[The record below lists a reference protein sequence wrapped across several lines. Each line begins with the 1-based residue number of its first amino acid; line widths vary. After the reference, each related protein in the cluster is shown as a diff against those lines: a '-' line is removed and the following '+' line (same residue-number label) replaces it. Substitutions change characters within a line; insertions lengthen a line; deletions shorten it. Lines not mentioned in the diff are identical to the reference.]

1 MANLLE
7 FEYTRPKLYGYQ
19 VTIID
24 APARFTVTVAATK
37 TGKTTIHIVW
47 LLEQALGARVPH
59 RNYWW
64 VAPVSSQAK
73 IAWTR
78 MKNQVTARGF
88 FKSNETNLTL
98 TLPNGSVIWFK
109 TAEKPDNLY
118 GEDVYAAVFD
128 EFTRARE
135 EAYTALY
142 STLTATGGK
151 CKFIGNA
158 KGKKSWGYRLAMR
171 AKNGEKDHA
180 YFKVTAYDAVDCFVP
195 GITLDIIEQ
204 AKRDLT
210 VLAFNELYMAE
221 ESDDGA
227 NPFGIEDI
235 RGCIKQISG
244 LPVVAFGVDL
254 AKYSDWTVIIGI
266 DKNGDIAYFERFQ
279 GEWGQQIEKII
290 QIIGRTPAVLDS
302 TGVGD
307 AIAEFVTKR
316 CPSARGLNYASGVKT
331 KQQLMEALGHAVK
344 TRQISILAGVIQDEM
359 ESFEFEYNN
368 GRVTYST
375 LGHDDCVNSLAL
387 ANYCK
392 INYPKAVAAW
402 T

>member
-1 MANLLE
+1 MSV
-7 FEYTRPKLYGYQ
+7 K
-19 VTIID
+19 
-24 APARFTVTVAATK
+24 
-37 TGKTTIHIVW
+37 
-47 LLEQALGARVPH
+47 
-59 RNYWW
+59 
-64 VAPVSSQAK
+64 
-73 IAWTR
+73 
-78 MKNQVTARGF
+78 GF
-88 FKSNETNLTL
+88 FKTNETNLTL
-98 TLPNGSVIWFK
+98 TLPNGCVIWFK

-135 EAYTALY
+135 EAYTAVY

-151 CKFIGNA
+151 CKYIGNA

-171 AKNGEKDHA
+171 AKNGEPDHQ
-180 YFKVTAYDAVDCFVP
+180 YFKITAYDAVEAKVP

-210 VLAFNELYMAE
+210 ELAFKELYLAE

-235 RGCIKQISG
+235 RACIKPMSG
-244 LPVVAFGVDL
+244 LPTVAFGVDL
-254 AKYSDWTVIIGI
+254 AKYSDWTVITGL
-266 DKNGDIAYFERFQ
+266 DRNGDVCYFERFHTPW
-279 GEWGQQIEKII
+279 EQQIEHLIRV
-290 QIIGRTPAVLDS
+290 IGRTPACLDS

-307 AIAEFVTKR
+307 AIAEFVIKR
-316 CPSARGLNYASGVKT
+316 CPNAKGINYAAGVKT
-331 KQQLMEALGHAVK
+331 KQQLMEALGHSIK
-344 TRQISILAGVIQDEM
+344 MREISILAGVMQDEM
-359 ESFEFEYNN
+359 ESFEFEYNL

-387 ANYCK
+387 ANHCK
-392 INYPKAVAAW
+392 IHYPKPVAAW